1 MPDNKCYP
9 PLVPVFVLCGD
20 QFGYGPSERTFI
32 VGPDRAI
39 TRNTTWLAE
48 DATGPIPPGF
58 LSPASQAR
66 FGSEPDIPRLPLST
80 RSGHLQTAGFLRVL
94 PRSGDSGFNVIS
106 A

>member
-9 PLVPVFVLCGD
+9 PLAPVFVLCGD
-20 QFGYGPSERTFI
+20 QFDYGPSERTFI

-48 DATGPIPPGF
+48 DATGPIPPGL
-58 LSPASQAR
+58 LSPASQVR

-80 RSGHLQTAGFLRVL
+80 AISTGHRNILFSDERGRMLHMERRAR
-94 PRSGDSGFNVIS
+94 I
-106 A
+106 